1 MSNES
6 PVVILENLI
15 KFIDINSERLS
26 EGKST
31 LCRTDKGETIR
42 DNLPCSV
49 KNDAGEYKIKCEDCP
64 FSSVEAG
71 EETKLELLEIIEKEK
86 VKDLLLQR
94 T

>member
-49 KNDAGEYKIKCEDCP
+49 KNDVGEYKIKCEDCP
-64 FSSVEAG
+64 FSSVAAG